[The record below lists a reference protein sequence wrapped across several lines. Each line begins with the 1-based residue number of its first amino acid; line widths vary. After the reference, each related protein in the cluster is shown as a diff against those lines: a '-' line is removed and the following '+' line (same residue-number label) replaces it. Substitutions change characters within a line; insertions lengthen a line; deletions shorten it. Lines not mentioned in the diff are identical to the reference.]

1 MADNHD
7 LQALMRARTPLI
19 VIETREEL
27 YVADMLL
34 KSADAM
40 MLPLFRW
47 SITEGLHRQ
56 EAGYQPQRHN
66 IPPGEVLSHIKSS
79 RVPGIYLL
87 IDMHPYLE
95 EARNIRLLKEIALQ
109 AEETGQSLVLLSYR
123 LELPAELEH
132 LAASFSLTPPSEE
145 ERKQIVEE
153 VAREWTTQTGRPA
166 TIDEATHASMVR
178 NLTGL
183 TASEVRRLVR
193 NALFDDGLLDASDLP
208 GVSRKKYELLNRG
221 GVLAFEPDTARYA
234 DIGGLENLKRWLN
247 QRQVAFEPQAQSHG
261 LPSPKGVLLLGVQGC
276 GKSLAA
282 KAIAGTW
289 GLPLLQLD
297 LGAAY
302 HKYYGE
308 TERNLR
314 ESLRAAEAM
323 APCVLWIDEI
333 EKGLA
338 VDSDDSLSRRVL
350 GTLLTWMA
358 ERNAKV
364 FIVATANDIESL
376 PPELV
381 RKGRLDEIFFVDLPD
396 FETRCDIFAIHLPK
410 RGLEVG
416 SFDLGQLAEQ
426 TSGFSG
432 AEIEQVVVAAL
443 YSMLGGAGKLDH
455 STLMNEIERTRPL
468 SVVMAERISRLRQW
482 AAGRTVPANG

>member
-1 MADNHD
+1 MADLHD
-7 LQALMRARTPLI
+7 LLALIRARTPLI

-27 YVADMLL
+27 HVSELL
-34 KSADAM
+34 QQGAATIQ
-40 MLPLFRW
+40 LPLFRW

-56 EAGYQPQRHN
+56 ETGYQPQRHN
-66 IPPGEVLSHIKSS
+66 IPPGEVLSHIKAS
-79 RVPGIYLL
+79 RVPGVYLL
-87 IDMHPYLE
+87 IDFHPYLD

-109 AEETGQSLVLLSYR
+109 AERTGQSLVLLSFR
-123 LELPAELEH
+123 LRLPAELEH
-132 LAASFSLTPPSEE
+132 LSATFTLEPPDAESRSAIVDEIVAEWQRQSGGQASVDSDVQKTL
-145 ERKQIVEE
+145 
-153 VAREWTTQTGRPA
+153 
-166 TIDEATHASMVR
+166 VR

-193 NALFDDGLLDASDLP
+193 NAIFDDGVLNDDDLP
-208 GVSRKKYELLNRG
+208 GVARSKYELLNRG
-221 GVLAFEPDTARYA
+221 GVLSFEPDTAAYA
-234 DIGGLENLKRWLN
+234 DIGGLENLKHWLE
-247 QRQVAFEPQAQSHG
+247 QRRVAFAGVNDVSG
-261 LPSPKGVLLLGVQGC
+261 LPTPKGILLLGVQGC

-282 KAIAGTW
+282 KAIAGSW

-314 ESLRAAEAM
+314 ESLQAAEAM
-323 APCVLWIDEI
+323 APSVLWIDEI

-338 VDSDDSLSRRVL
+338 VDQDDSLSRRVL

-358 ERNAKV
+358 ERDAQV
-364 FIVATANDIESL
+364 FIVATANDISTL

-396 FETRCDIFAIHLPK
+396 SETRKEIFTIHLQK
-410 RGLEVG
+410 RGYKADTFELDVLSE
-416 SFDLGQLAEQ
+416 LAA
-426 TSGFSG
+426 GFSG

-443 YSMLGGAGKLDH
+443 YSSLGGVGSIDQQL
-455 STLMNEIERTRPL
+455 LENEIARTRPL
-468 SVVMAERISRLRQW
+468 SIVMGERIAALRHW
-482 AAGRTVPANG
+482 ASGRTVPAN

>member
-1 MADNHD
+1 MANQHD
-7 LQALMRARTPLI
+7 LQALLRARTPLI

-27 YVADMLL
+27 HVAELL
-34 KSADAM
+34 QLSADTM
-40 MLPLFRW
+40 QLPLFRW

-56 EAGYQPQRHN
+56 EVGYQPQRHN
-66 IPPGEVLSHIKSS
+66 IPPGEVLGHIKAS

-87 IDMHPYLE
+87 IDFHPYLE

-109 AEETGQSLVLLSYR
+109 AEDTGQSLALLSYR
-123 LELPAELEH
+123 LQLPAELEH
-132 LAASFSLTPPSEE
+132 LAASFALNPPDAEKRRAIVDELIEE
-145 ERKQIVEE
+145 WQQ
-153 VAREWTTQTGRPA
+153 QTGNPA
-166 TIDEATHASMVR
+166 EVDEAARDSLVR

-183 TASEVRRLVR
+183 TASEVKRLVR
-193 NALFDDGLLDASDLP
+193 NAIFDDGALNTSDLP
-208 GVSRKKYELLNRG
+208 QVAQRKYALLNRG
-221 GVLAFEPDTARYA
+221 GVLSFEPDTAQFA
-234 DIGGLENLKRWLN
+234 DLGGLENLKRWLT
-247 QRQVAFEPQAQSHG
+247 QRRVAFTDTEQTSG
-261 LPSPKGVLLLGVQGC
+261 LPTPKGVLLLGVQGC

-282 KAIAGTW
+282 KAIAGAW

-314 ESLRAAEAM
+314 ESLQAAESM
-323 APCVLWIDEI
+323 APSVLWLDEI

-338 VDSDDSLSRRVL
+338 VDKDDSLSRRVL

-358 ERNAKV
+358 ERDAQV
-364 FIVATANDIESL
+364 FIVATANAIDTL

-396 FETRCDIFAIHLPK
+396 FATRREIFSIHLGK
-410 RGLEVG
+410 RQYAAQA
-416 SFDLGQLAEQ
+416 FDLDTLAEQ
-426 TSGFSG
+426 SSGFSG

-443 YSMLGGAGKLDH
+443 YSAYGGSG
-455 STLMNEIERTRPL
+455 TLNQEILQGEIARTRPL
-468 SVVMAERISRLRQW
+468 SVVMAERIAALRRW
-482 AAGRTVPANG
+482 ASGRTVPAN

>member
-1 MADNHD
+1 MANQHD
-7 LQALMRARTPLI
+7 LQALLRARTPLI

-27 YVADMLL
+27 HVAALL
-34 KSADAM
+34 QQSAVAM
-40 MLPLFRW
+40 QLPLFRW

-56 EAGYQPQRHN
+56 EKGYQPQRHN
-66 IPPGEVLSHIKSS
+66 IPPGEVLSHIKTS

-87 IDMHPYLE
+87 IDFHPYLD

-109 AEETGQSLVLLSYR
+109 AEETGQSLALLSYR
-123 LELPAELEH
+123 LQLPAELEH
-132 LAASFSLTPPSEE
+132 LSANFALNPPDAEARSA
-145 ERKQIVEE
+145 IVEE
-153 VAREWTTQTGRPA
+153 LIREWRQQTGGPA
-166 TIDEATHASMVR
+166 EIDPAARDSLVR

-193 NALFDDGLLDASDLP
+193 NAIFDDGALSANDLP
-208 GVSRKKYELLNRG
+208 GVTQRKYALLNRG
-221 GVLAFEPDTARYA
+221 GVLSFEPDTAQFA
-234 DIGGLENLKRWLN
+234 DIGGLENLKHWLN
-247 QRQVAFEPQAQSHG
+247 QRRVAFTGTEPATG
-261 LPSPKGVLLLGVQGC
+261 LPAPKGVLLLGVQGC

-314 ESLRAAEAM
+314 ESLQAAESM
-323 APCVLWIDEI
+323 APSVLWIDEI

-338 VDSDDSLSRRVL
+338 VDNDDSLSRRVL

-358 ERNAKV
+358 ERDAQV
-364 FIVATANDIESL
+364 FIVATANEIDAL

-396 FETRCDIFAIHLPK
+396 FATRREIFSIHLGK
-410 RGLEVG
+410 RDYAANH
-416 SFDLGQLAEQ
+416 FDLDLLAEQ
-426 TSGFSG
+426 SSGFSG

-443 YSMLGGAGKLDH
+443 YSAYGGSGNLDQNVLQ
-455 STLMNEIERTRPL
+455 TEITRTRPL
-468 SVVMAERISRLRQW
+468 SVVMGERIAALRKW
-482 AAGRTVPANG
+482 ASGRTVPAN